1 MPSRPFMQTL
11 ALLSALACGGGPAL
25 AAGKVALVIHGGAG
39 RLDPAAIERFGE
51 AAYRDTLRQSVEGG
65 YAILKRGG
73 SSMDAVEAAVV
84 ILEDSPLF
92 NAGKGAVMN
101 SAGGNELDASIMDGT
116 TLQAGAVGAV
126 KTVKNPIRAARAV
139 MERTPHVLLIGEG
152 ADQFARESKLEIV
165 SPEYFRTEHRWNEW
179 QRQKDKA
186 PGLKPA
192 DKKGASIA
200 GDAFYSTVGA
210 VALDQGGRIVAG
222 TSTGGLTNKRFARV
236 GDSPIIGAGTYA
248 DSRFGGI
255 SGTGHGEFFMRH
267 VVAHEIIA
275 RVRHGKLSLAEAAR
289 QVVHEEL
296 KNAGGGGGVIG
307 LDPEGRIVAE
317 FNTPGMFRAWVDTD
331 GKVEVLIGK

>member
-1 MPSRPFMQTL
+1 MQTV
-11 ALLSALACGGGPAL
+11 ALLPAFACGGGAAL
-25 AAGKVALVIHGGAG
+25 AAGKIAFVIHGGAG

-51 AAYRDTLRQSVEGG
+51 AAYRDALRQSIEAGH
-65 YAILKRGG
+65 AILKRGG

-101 SAGGNELDASIMDGT
+101 SVGANELDASIMDGT
-116 TLQAGAVGAV
+116 TLQAGAVGGV

-139 MERTPHVLLIGEG
+139 MEKTPHVLLTGEG
-152 ADQFARESKLEIV
+152 ADQFARESGLEIV
-165 SPEYFRTEHRWNEW
+165 SPDYFRTEHRWNEW
-179 QRQKDKA
+179 QKMKNQPPA
-186 PGLKPA
+186 VKPA
-192 DKKGASIA
+192 DKKGAAIA
-200 GDAFYSTVGA
+200 SDEFYSTVGA
-210 VALDQGGRIVAG
+210 VALDQSGRIAAA
-222 TSTGGLTNKRFARV
+222 TSTGGMTNKRYARV

-255 SGTGHGEFFMRH
+255 SCTGHGEFFIRH

-275 RVRHGKLSLAEAAR
+275 RVRHGKLPLAEAAR

-317 FNTPGMFRAWVDTD
+317 FNTPGMFRAWVDTE